1 MNEKFSALKKHLHKE
16 TGKYSSI
23 CMVTHTNPDGDG
35 LAACLAYQDILKDQ
49 DIYADIV
56 LEYPAP
62 ELYDYLDGRD
72 RTTFFDDS
80 MFYDLVILIDCHE
93 QKRIGRCAPLVDR
106 AKSIIA
112 IDHHTPGELIEDAH
126 TCIETKIVSAGAIIY
141 RMFEEEIA
149 TSERRQRIVDAI
161 YTTVLNDTDNF
172 QNSNTNAET
181 FEICAGLAEL
191 GLHAGEIARL
201 FIWSKTPAEMRLVGE
216 VLSTIELRHGGDIV
230 FMHSTMGVLKRNGLT
245 GEATSKMTR
254 WVKGTKGAKAIVYF
268 REVAESVWRLSL
280 RAEYVDVAVIARRY
294 NGGGHVRAAGC
305 EVKGS
310 LAQAKDILQE
320 EIEKQL

>member
-1 MNEKFSALKKHLHKE
+1 
-16 TGKYSSI
+16 
-23 CMVTHTNPDGDG
+23 MVTHTNPDGDG
-35 LAACLAYQDILKDQ
+35 LAACLAYQDILEDQ
-49 DIYADIV
+49 GIHADIV

-62 ELYDYLDGRD
+62 ELYDFLNGRD

-80 MFYDLVILIDCHE
+80 MRYDLVILIDCHE

-106 AKSIIA
+106 AKSIVA
-112 IDHHTPGELIEDAH
+112 IDHHTQGELIEGAH
-126 TCIETKIVSAGAIIY
+126 TCIETEIVSAGAIIY
-141 RMFEEEIA
+141 RMFEDEIA
-149 TSERRQRIVDAI
+149 SCKHRQRIVDAI

-181 FEICAGLAEL
+181 FEICAGLAVL
-191 GLHAGEIARL
+191 GLHAGEIVRL
-201 FIWSKTPAEMRLVGE
+201 FIWSKTPAEMKLVGE

-230 FMHSTMGVLKRNGLT
+230 FMHSTMEMLKRNGLT

-254 WVKGTKGAKAIVYF
+254 WVKGTKGAKVIVYF
-268 REVAESVWRLSL
+268 REVAHESWRLSL
-280 RAEYVDVAVIARRY
+280 RAEHVDVSIIARKH

-305 EVKGS
+305 EVNGS
-310 LAQAKDILQE
+310 LAQTKDILQA